1 MDNTAQQFH
10 SGFVAVVGRPNV
22 GKSTLVNRLVGEKV
36 SIVSPKP
43 QTTRN
48 RILGI
53 VGTEHSQV
61 VFVDTPGIHKPKT
74 KLGEYMEKSVQDA
87 VQGIDILCVLIDASK
102 PKPEDHELAESYKG
116 FKVPKYLLL
125 NKTDLVRPQ
134 DLLPIISSFADAG
147 FDMVLP
153 ISAKAG
159 EGVDILMQEI
169 YKHLPQGP
177 KYYPDDLWTDQNER
191 QMIAEIIRE
200 KALMNLREEVPHGIG
215 VEVLSVKEIRKD
227 LTEIQADIYCER
239 ASHKTI
245 IIGRKGEML
254 QKIGSQARADIEN
267 LLDCHV
273 NLQLWVKVRKNWRK
287 KEFDLN
293 QFGFKARSKSS
304 DAKAQKRKGK
314 RK

>member
-43 QTTRN
+43 QTTRK

-102 PKPEDHELAESYKG
+102 PRPEDHELAESYKG

-227 LTEIQADIYCER
+227 LTEIQADVYCER

-254 QKIGSQARADIEN
+254 QKIGSQARADIEK

-273 NLQLWVKVRKNWRK
+273 NLQLWVKVRTGWM
-287 KEFDLN
+287 D
-293 QFGFKARSKSS
+293 SSS
-304 DAKAQKRKGK
+304 DLKSLGYWER
-314 RK
+314 

>member
-102 PKPEDHELAESYKG
+102 PRPEDHELAESYKG

-177 KYYPDDLWTDQNER
+177 KYYT
-191 QMIAEIIRE
+191 I
-200 KALMNLREEVPHGIG
+200 
-215 VEVLSVKEIRKD
+215 
-227 LTEIQADIYCER
+227 LTIC
-239 ASHKTI
+239 
-245 IIGRKGEML
+245 GRIKMSG
-254 QKIGSQARADIEN
+254 R
-267 LLDCHV
+267 
-273 NLQLWVKVRKNWRK
+273 
-287 KEFDLN
+287 
-293 QFGFKARSKSS
+293 
-304 DAKAQKRKGK
+304 
-314 RK
+314 

>member
-53 VGTEHSQV
+53 VGTEQSQV

-102 PKPEDHELAESYKG
+102 PRPEDHELAESYKG

-134 DLLPIISSFADAG
+134 DLLPIISSFADAA

-227 LTEIQADIYCER
+227 LTEIQADVYCER

-254 QKIGSQARADIEN
+254 QKIGSQARADIEK

-273 NLQLWVKVRKNWRK
+273 NLQLWVKVRTGWM
-287 KEFDLN
+287 D
-293 QFGFKARSKSS
+293 SSS
-304 DAKAQKRKGK
+304 DLKSLGYWER
-314 RK
+314 

>member
-48 RILGI
+48 RILGT

-102 PKPEDHELAESYKG
+102 PRPEDHELAESYKG

-159 EGVDILMQEI
+159 EGVDMLMQEI

-254 QKIGSQARADIEN
+254 QKIGSQARADIEK
-267 LLDCHV
+267 LLDCHI
-273 NLQLWVKVRKNWRK
+273 NLQLWVKVRTGWM
-287 KEFDLN
+287 D
-293 QFGFKARSKSS
+293 SSS
-304 DAKAQKRKGK
+304 DLKSLGYWER
-314 RK
+314 

>member
-102 PKPEDHELAESYKG
+102 PRPEDHDLAESYKV

-169 YKHLPQGP
+169 YKYLPLGP

-227 LTEIQADIYCER
+227 LTEIQADVYCER

-254 QKIGSQARADIEN
+254 QKIGSQARADIEK

-273 NLQLWVKVRKNWRK
+273 NLQLWVKVRTGWM
-287 KEFDLN
+287 D
-293 QFGFKARSKSS
+293 SSS
-304 DAKAQKRKGK
+304 DLKSLGYWER
-314 RK
+314 

>member
-102 PKPEDHELAESYKG
+102 PRPEDHELAESYKG
-116 FKVPKYLLL
+116 FKVPKFLLL

-159 EGVDILMQEI
+159 EGVDTLMQEI
-169 YKHLPQGP
+169 YKHLPLGP

-254 QKIGSQARADIEN
+254 QKIGSQARADIEK

-273 NLQLWVKVRKNWRK
+273 NLQLWVKVRTGWM
-287 KEFDLN
+287 D
-293 QFGFKARSKSS
+293 SSS
-304 DAKAQKRKGK
+304 DLKSLGYWER
-314 RK
+314 

>member
-102 PKPEDHELAESYKG
+102 PRPEDHELAESYKG

-134 DLLPIISSFADAG
+134 DLLPIISSFADAA

-254 QKIGSQARADIEN
+254 QKIGSQARADIEK
-267 LLDCHV
+267 LLDCHI
-273 NLQLWVKVRKNWRK
+273 NLQLWVKVRTGWM
-287 KEFDLN
+287 D
-293 QFGFKARSKSS
+293 SSS
-304 DAKAQKRKGK
+304 DLKSLGYWER
-314 RK
+314 